1 MLNKLT
7 YIIIVILLMLSCS
20 SKEKVI
26 GCEKNLK
33 KHEYKSKWSPFEE
46 YIWPTDNQYS
56 KKRK

>member
-1 MLNKLT
+1 
-7 YIIIVILLMLSCS
+7 MLSCS